1 MKKREIK
8 DRSYRLRNG
17 VKPLSYTINSRHT
30 RRKPLLH
37 FDGQS
42 SRPLRY
48 ASNQKSPFQDEQD
61 KSAVLEP
68 VVFEDGMLFVPKEN
82 PVLQEFLYYHP
93 ANGQI
98 FEEINKEQDAQQEV
112 KTLELEAKAQ
122 LEASSMSFEKM
133 ESIARVYLNLD
144 TRIAASAE
152 IKRDVLLFA
161 RNNPEEF
168 LNTLTDPDL
177 DLFDNIDKIL
187 KQNLLKTRNKDK
199 DIYYNLKSKKTK
211 LCSIPFGETPQSIL
225 ADFFKKENNVE
236 IYEALVNLLK

>member
-1 MKKREIK
+1 MKETTIK
-8 DRSYRLRNG
+8 DKSYRLRNG
-17 VKPLSYTINSRHT
+17 VKPLSYTLNSRHT

-37 FDGQS
+37 FDGKT

-61 KSAVLEP
+61 KNAVLEP

-98 FEEINKEQDAQQEV
+98 FEEINKEKDAQQEV
-112 KTLELEAKAQ
+112 QFLELEAKAQ
-122 LEASSMSFEKM
+122 LEASTMSFEKM
-133 ESIARVYLNLD
+133 ESIARVYLSLD
-144 TRIAASAE
+144 TRIAASSE
-152 IKRDVLLFA
+152 IKRDVMLFA
-161 RNNPEEF
+161 RNNPEDF

-177 DLFDNIDKIL
+177 DLFDNIDQIL
-187 KQNLLKTRNKDK
+187 KQELLKVRNKDK

-211 LCSIPFGETPQSIL
+211 LCSIPFGETPQSVL
-225 ADFFKKENNVE
+225 GAFFKKENNVE
-236 IYEALVNLLK
+236 IYEALLKMLK